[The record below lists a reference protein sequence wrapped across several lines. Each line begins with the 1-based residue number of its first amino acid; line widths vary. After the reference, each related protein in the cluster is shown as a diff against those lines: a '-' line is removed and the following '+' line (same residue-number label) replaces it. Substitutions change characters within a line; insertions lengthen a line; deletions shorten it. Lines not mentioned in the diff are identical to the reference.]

1 MARYLGPRCALCR
14 YIGDKLLLKGDK
26 CMSVHCPFER
36 RGNVPPGGRPKTR
49 RRISDRG
56 MQLRE
61 KQKVRFTYGVLE
73 AQFQRFFAEA
83 KRLPGT
89 SSDNIMTLLERRLDN
104 VIFRLGFGSS
114 RQQARQIVRH
124 GHIRVNEKRVDI
136 PSYLVKAGDV
146 ISWRPQS
153 SKTSLY
159 KIVAEQVQARNVPSW
174 LSLDEG
180 QMKATV
186 VNLPTTEDVDSRL
199 SGKAV
204 VEYYSR

>member
-1 MARYLGPRCALCR
+1 
-14 YIGDKLLLKGDK
+14 
-26 CMSVHCPFER
+26 
-36 RGNVPPGGRPKTR
+36 
-49 RRISDRG
+49 

-73 AQFQRFFAEA
+73 AQFRRFFAEA
-83 KRLPGT
+83 ERLPGM
-89 SSDNIMTLLERRLDN
+89 SSDNILVLLERRLDN
-104 VIFRLGFGSS
+104 VVYRLGFGTS

-124 GHIRVNEKRVDI
+124 GHIRVNERRVDI

-153 SKTSLY
+153 SKTALY
-159 KIVAEQVQARNVPSW
+159 KVIAEQVQARNVPSW
-174 LSLDEG
+174 LRLDEA

-186 VNLPTTEDVDSRL
+186 VSLPTPEDVDSRL

>member
-14 YIGDKLLLKGDK
+14 YIGDKLMLKGDK
-26 CMSVHCPFER
+26 CLSARCPFER
-36 RGNVPPGGRPKTR
+36 RGNVPPGGRSKTR

-73 AQFQRFFAEA
+73 AQFRRFFAEA
-83 KRLPGT
+83 ERLPGM
-89 SSDNIMTLLERRLDN
+89 SSDNILVLLERRLDN
-104 VIFRLGFGSS
+104 VVYRLGFGTS

-124 GHIRVNEKRVDI
+124 GHIRVNERRVDI

-153 SKTSLY
+153 SKTALY
-159 KIVAEQVQARNVPSW
+159 KVIAEQVQARNVPSW
-174 LSLDEG
+174 LRLDEA

-186 VNLPTTEDVDSRL
+186 VSLPTPEDVDSRL

>member
-1 MARYLGPRCALCR
+1 
-14 YIGDKLLLKGDK
+14 
-26 CMSVHCPFER
+26 
-36 RGNVPPGGRPKTR
+36 
-49 RRISDRG
+49 

-73 AQFQRFFAEA
+73 AQFRRFFAEA
-83 KRLPGT
+83 KRLPGM
-89 SSDNIMTLLERRLDN
+89 SSDNIMALLERRLDN
-104 VIFRLGFGSS
+104 VVYRLGFGTS

-124 GHIRVNEKRVDI
+124 GHIRVNERRVDI

-159 KIVAEQVQARNVPSW
+159 KVIAEQVQARNVPAW

-186 VNLPTTEDVDSRL
+186 VSLPTSEDVDSRL

>member
-1 MARYLGPRCALCR
+1 MARYTGPRCELCR
-14 YIGDKLLLKGDK
+14 YIGDKLMLKGDK
-26 CMSVHCPFER
+26 CTSPRCVFER
-36 RGNVPPGGRPKTR
+36 RGNVPPGGRPKMR

-73 AQFQRFFAEA
+73 AQFRRFFGEA
-83 KRLPGT
+83 KRLPGMT
-89 SSDNIMTLLERRLDN
+89 SDNLMILLERRLDN
-104 VIFRLGFGSS
+104 VAYRLGFGDS
-114 RQQARQIVRH
+114 RAQARQIVRH
-124 GHIRVNEKRVDI
+124 GHIRVNDRRVNI

-153 SKTSLY
+153 SKTALY
-159 KIVAEQVQARNVPSW
+159 KVVAERVEARTVPAW
-174 LSLDEG
+174 LQLDEQ
-180 QMKATV
+180 QMKGTV
-186 VNLPTTEDVDSRL
+186 MGLPTTEDVDSRL

>member
-14 YIGDKLLLKGDK
+14 YIGDKLMLKGDK
-26 CMSVHCPFER
+26 CLSAHCPFER

-73 AQFQRFFAEA
+73 AQFRRFFAEA
-83 KRLPGT
+83 KRLPGM
-89 SSDNIMTLLERRLDN
+89 SSDNIMALLERRLDN
-104 VIFRLGFGSS
+104 VVYRLGFGTS

-124 GHIRVNEKRVDI
+124 GHIRVNERRVDI
-136 PSYLVKAGDV
+136 PSYLVRADDV

-159 KIVAEQVQARNVPSW
+159 KVIAEQVQARNVPAW

-180 QMKATV
+180 QMKATIV
-186 VNLPTTEDVDSRL
+186 SLPTSEDVDSRL